1 MGILSIFGKKDTA
14 RAGKDTAEIKEEIKE
29 EVKEEVNEAAEA
41 AEEVKEEATDKRPSF
56 VYGVQEVFGLTDS
69 NDIVVIGKVKGMI
82 SMDDEVM
89 ITNPGDDQ
97 PVRCISKVI
106 GMEINK
112 TKVDHATDCL
122 VVLKILNGAN
132 SLLKIG
138 SVIHSANAT
147 NKDIRQAYISAMGD
161 SFVLI
166 KNFEFKDFEIENMS
180 IADAA
185 EAWKLYGWYVS
196 KNELAKTDEQKAD
209 YKRKTEPIIEHMCKK
224 VLSADEIYVVC
235 NTLTGEPHLF
245 SKTIRQEQ
253 GFMCTPPEIL
263 IIPPAYVNEYKKIY
277 SKGDLE
283 LKRITKGKNG
293 DGIISFLWDAFY
305 IDGACGASIISDMS
319 GVAAERLIPKP
330 DYTGKSESEI
340 PVTNPALTRWILLLT
355 QIGQPDTEESEIIYK
370 LYLRFM
376 AQELF
381 KAKLLVPIQTDGPV
395 PTPNKDGVVLFPENV
410 KISFSTMTGK
420 DGNRDAVRM
429 YTDYKKYNAE
439 FTNEWNAMVGPAS
452 DMIGTFDVAI
462 NMSRAYKTGC
472 LINKDMFNEL
482 KELVK

>member
-14 RAGKDTAEIKEEIKE
+14 RADQNIDEVKE
-29 EVKEEVNEAAEA
+29 EVKEVVEKEVQ
-41 AEEVKEEATDKRPSF
+41 EEVQEETSDEAVNTRPSF
-56 VYGVQEVFGLTDS
+56 VFGVQEVFGLSDS
-69 NDIVVIGKVKGMI
+69 NDVVVIGKVKGMI
-82 SMDDEVM
+82 RVDDEIM

-97 PVRCISKVI
+97 PARCISKVV

-112 TKVDHATDCL
+112 VKVEHAADCL

-132 SLLKIG
+132 SFIKIG
-138 SVIHSANAT
+138 SVIHSANAN
-147 NKDIRQAYISAMGD
+147 NKEIRQSYISALGD
-161 SFVLI
+161 SLVLI

-180 IADAA
+180 ISDAA
-185 EAWKLYGWYVS
+185 EAWKLYGWYIS
-196 KNELAKTDEQKAD
+196 KNELAKTDEQKAE
-209 YKRKTEPIIEHMCKK
+209 YKKKTEPIIKHMCKK
-224 VLSADEIYVVC
+224 VLTADEIYVVC
-235 NTLTGEPHLF
+235 NTITGEPHLF
-245 SKTIRQEQ
+245 SKTIRQDQ

-263 IIPPAYVNEYKKIY
+263 IIPAAYANEYRKVY
-277 SKGDLE
+277 SKGNFE
-283 LKRITKGKNG
+283 LKKISKGKNG

-330 DYTGKSESEI
+330 DYEGKSQADI

-355 QIGQPDTEESEIIYK
+355 QLGQPENEESEIVYK

-376 AQELF
+376 AQELS
-381 KAKLLVPIQTDGPV
+381 KAKLLVPIKTDGPV

-420 DGNRDAVRM
+420 EGNRDAVRM

-439 FTNEWNAMVGPAS
+439 FTNDWNAMVGPAS
-452 DMIGTFDVAI
+452 DMIKTFDVAI
-462 NMSRAYKTGC
+462 NMSRTYKTGC
-472 LINKDMFNEL
+472 LINQDMFKEL
-482 KELVK
+482 KELSK